1 MRDLS
6 MWIGKYLSV
15 LLLVLIICTPTGVVL
30 PVKAAPV
37 VEDTLLNDTSIYILE
52 GNTWHFYQGYNLTI
66 KSVNQEADSVWL
78 ELSLGNKIL
87 QSVILRE
94 GDLFIYQKNDL
105 TLLNITVDT
114 IYAGDD
120 EELVAFSPV
129 FQYLDRTLPEPLIP
143 EDENNQEQNSSL
155 DNNISNGTNGIEG
168 FKLHMAVPVI
178 VTIAALMLAF
188 RKKDP

>member
-15 LLLVLIICTPTGVVL
+15 LLLVLIICTPTGAVL
-30 PVKAAPV
+30 PAKAAPV
-37 VEDTLLNDTSIYILE
+37 VEDVLLNDTSIYLLA

-78 ELSLGNKIL
+78 ELSLGNNIL

-94 GDLFIYQKNDL
+94 GDLFIYKKNDQ

-129 FQYLDRTLPEPLIP
+129 FQYLDRNLPEPLIP
-143 EDENNQEQNSSL
+143 EDENNQGQNISL
-155 DNNISNGTNGIEG
+155 DDNISNGTNGIEG
-168 FKLHMAVPVI
+168 FRLHMAVPVI
-178 VTIAALMLAF
+178 VIIAALMLVF
-188 RKKDP
+188 RKKDI